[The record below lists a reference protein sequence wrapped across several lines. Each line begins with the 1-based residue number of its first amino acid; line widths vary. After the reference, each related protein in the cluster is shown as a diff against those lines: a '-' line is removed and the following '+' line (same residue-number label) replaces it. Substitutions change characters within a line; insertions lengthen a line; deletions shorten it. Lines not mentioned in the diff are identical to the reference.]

1 MNPFLFLRG
10 EFRRS
15 WGGAL
20 ALALVLAFAGSLSPA
35 VSMMERAIRSGM
47 AESADAFDL
56 LVGARGSAVD
66 LVLGAVYL
74 RPEALSLLPEGM
86 LEEVKS

>member
-20 ALALVLAFAGSLSPA
+20 ALVCIFLPGKISLWVAVLIVQFLMYAKVFPALWILKKGKW
-35 VSMMERAIRSGM
+35 
-47 AESADAFDL
+47 
-56 LVGARGSAVD
+56 
-66 LVLGAVYL
+66 
-74 RPEALSLLPEGM
+74 
-86 LEEVKS
+86 VKNITV